1 MRRRTPSAST
11 LSLLFERPFVA
22 YPMSSDPRQLIARFK
37 AGDNAAFEGLVRLYQ
52 DRVYSLCRHLL
63 GNAHEAE
70 DAAQDSFIKAYRHL
84 RHFTP
89 NASFY
94 TWLYRITVNTC
105 HDYRKRPFFAS
116 LFSRSAE
123 GEDFLAWEMPDEL
136 SPERLYESK
145 EMGQALQH
153 ALQKL
158 SLKLKTVLVLKEMEG
173 LSYEEIAEVL
183 DISLGT
189 VKSRLS
195 RARDEVFA
203 TIKKITE
210 QK

>member
-1 MRRRTPSAST
+1 VPTP
-11 LSLLFERPFVA
+11 
-22 YPMSSDPRQLIARFK
+22 DPLHLIAKFK
-37 AGDNAAFEGLVRLYQ
+37 DGDTAAFEQLVRLYQ

-70 DAAQDSFIKAYRHL
+70 DAAQDSFIKTYRNL

-89 NASFY
+89 DASFY

-105 HDYRKRPFFAS
+105 LDYRKRPFFVS
-116 LFSRSAE
+116 LFTKPE
-123 GEDFLAWEMPDEL
+123 GEEEFLAWELPDDL

-145 EMGQALQH
+145 QMGQALQQG
-153 ALQKL
+153 LQKI
-158 SLKLKTVLVLKEMEG
+158 SPKLKAIIVLKEMEG

-183 DISLGT
+183 EISLGT

-195 RARDEVFA
+195 RARDELFA
-203 TIKKITE
+203 VMKNITE

>member
-1 MRRRTPSAST
+1 MPPDT
-11 LSLLFERPFVA
+11 LH
-22 YPMSSDPRQLIARFK
+22 LITKFK
-37 AGDNAAFEGLVRLYQ
+37 EGDSAAFEGLVRLYQ

-70 DAAQDSFIKAYRHL
+70 DAAQDSFIKAYRNL

-89 NASFY
+89 DASFY
-94 TWLYRITVNTC
+94 TWLYRIAVNTC
-105 HDYRKRPFFAS
+105 LDYRKRPFFTS
-116 LFSRSAE
+116 LFTRSAE
-123 GEDFLAWEMPDEL
+123 GEEFEAWELPDEL

-145 EMGQALQH
+145 QMGQALRR

-158 SLKLKTVLVLKEMEG
+158 SPKLKVVIVLKEMEG
-173 LSYEEIAEVL
+173 LSYDEMAEVL
-183 DISLGT
+183 DVSLGT

-195 RARDEVFA
+195 RAREELFA
-203 TIKKITE
+203 AMKKITE